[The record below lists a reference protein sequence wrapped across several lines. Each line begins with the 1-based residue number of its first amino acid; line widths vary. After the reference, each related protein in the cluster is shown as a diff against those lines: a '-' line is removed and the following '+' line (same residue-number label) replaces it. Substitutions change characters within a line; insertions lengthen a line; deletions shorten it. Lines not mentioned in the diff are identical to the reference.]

1 MTDSLGRRT
10 FMSAVAGALLLAA
23 LSTLGDFVWANWRV
37 RHLMLYGVLHG
48 MAIFLAIGL
57 FLGARTAAP
66 LLGGIAGVAAGAAA
80 AGSFYLL
87 APLMGYSAMFASWVL
102 VWIALGF
109 ISLWLTMRAAARQS
123 GAGSSSVTLG
133 VLLTEG
139 FGRGIVA
146 ALASG
151 AAFYAVS
158 GMWFPFNPAGWDYAV
173 HFASW
178 TVAFLPGFAALLWR
192 RQH

>member
-1 MTDSLGRRT
+1 
-10 FMSAVAGALLLAA
+10 MSALAGALLLAA

-57 FLGARTAAP
+57 FLGGRAGAP
-66 LLGGIAGVAAGAAA
+66 LLGGIAGVAAGAGA

-87 APLMGYSAMFASWVL
+87 APVMGYSSMFVSWML

-109 ISLWLTMRAAARQS
+109 ISLWLTLRATGRRL
-123 GAGSSSVTLG
+123 GGGSISVTSG

-139 FGRGIVA
+139 LGRGVIA

-178 TVAFLPGFAALLWR
+178 TVAFLPGFAAVIWR

>member
-1 MTDSLGRRT
+1 MTELARRT
-10 FMSAVAGALLLAA
+10 LVSALVGALLLGA
-23 LSTLGDFVWANWRV
+23 LMTVGDFIWANWRV

-57 FLGARTAAP
+57 FLGGRTSAP
-66 LLGGIAGVAAGAAA
+66 LLGGISGVVAGAAA
-80 AGSFYLL
+80 AGSFYLF
-87 APLMGYSAMFASWVL
+87 APVMGYSAMFLSWVL

-109 ISLWLTMRAAARQS
+109 INLWLLTRATARGT
-123 GAGSSSVTLG
+123 GAGSSSVASG
-133 VLLTEG
+133 ALLKDG
-139 FGRGIVA
+139 LGRGIVA

-158 GMWFPFNPAGWDYAV
+158 GMWFPFDPAGWDYAV

-192 RQH
+192 WQH

>member
-1 MTDSLGRRT
+1 MTASQARHPLV
-10 FMSAVAGALLLAA
+10 AALAGALLLAA
-23 LSTLGDFVWANWRV
+23 LSTLGDFIWANWRV

-57 FLGARTAAP
+57 VLGGRSGAP
-66 LLGGIAGVAAGAAA
+66 LLGAIAGVVAGAAA

-87 APLMGYSAMFASWVL
+87 APVMGYSAMFLSWVL
-102 VWIALGF
+102 VWIALGL
-109 ISLWLTMRAAARQS
+109 INLWLTMRATARRL
-123 GAGSSSVTLG
+123 GAGSSSVTSG
-133 VLLTEG
+133 APLTEG
-139 FGRGIVA
+139 LGRGVVA

-178 TVAFLPGFAALLWR
+178 TIAFLPGFAALLWR
-192 RQH
+192 RH

>member
-1 MTDSLGRRT
+1 
-10 FMSAVAGALLLAA
+10 
-23 LSTLGDFVWANWRV
+23 
-37 RHLMLYGVLHG
+37 MLHGNVHG

-57 FLGARTAAP
+57 FLGARTGAP
-66 LLGGIAGVAAGAAA
+66 LAGGLAGLVAGAAA
-80 AGSFYLL
+80 AGSFYLF
-87 APLMGYSAMFASWVL
+87 APVLGYYAMFLSWVL

-109 ISLWLTMRAAARQS
+109 ISPWLSVRAAARQH
-123 GAGSSSVTLG
+123 GGTGSIMMRDA
-133 VLLTEG
+133 
-139 FGRGIVA
+139 FGRGVIA

-178 TVAFLPGFAALLWR
+178 TLAFLPGFLALLWR
-192 RQH
+192 WRN

>member
-10 FMSAVAGALLLAA
+10 FMSALAGALLLAA

-57 FLGARTAAP
+57 FLGARSGAP
-66 LLGGIAGVAAGAAA
+66 LVGGIAGVVAGAAA

-87 APLMGYSAMFASWVL
+87 APLMGYSAMFLSWVL

-109 ISLWLTMRAAARQS
+109 ISLWLTMRATARQL
-123 GAGSSSVTLG
+123 GAGAMSVTFG
-133 VLLTEG
+133 VLLPQG
-139 FGRGIVA
+139 LARGIIA

-173 HFASW
+173 HFVSW

-192 RQH
+192 RQD